1 MLEIILALC
10 LGVTLS
16 AAAGFRIF
24 VPPLVMS
31 VAANYG
37 HIELSPDFQWLGSN
51 DAMIVL
57 AVATVIEIF
66 AYYIPVVDNILDS
79 IAIPVVLAVGTSLT
93 AASLGEDIDPV
104 LRWTIAVIAGG
115 GSAGIVEGFSSIS
128 RIFSTGLTGGMGN
141 FLFSTLESLGAA
153 LLSILGVFL
162 PVFAVVLA
170 IIWLGLAIWQIWKYF
185 GNKQTQRQARE

>member
-66 AYYIPVVDNILDS
+66 AYYIPVVDNIFDS